1 METKELSM
9 PIDETPVKLVVVGD
23 SNLKEDHLENTNI
36 EIENVSCQENI
47 EDINNHVVQILSK
60 TNMDKSESIN
70 HCDSFW
76 VEPVANNELHE
87 KIPNEDL
94 SSKSSC
100 KHNEKGVPDIIHISY
115 QNSNADEFSSE
126 IDPLENNHVNTP
138 DENRFQAD
146 ENANDTDL
154 DQTFNLNGSY
164 EISPNKIESSFEIVN
179 RVIDCS
185 ELENDDVDEHEKE
198 KDDPIEILNL
208 EDQNYE
214 NKTIVFMQTT
224 TTIIADIQTNVNE
237 EESNIDQNNEENL
250 TIIIPEELNKINFQD
265 EEEEATEETDEN
277 EKQPSESEK
286 NSSYAV
292 KEVSKKTLMWL
303 FGSNLKKFNF
313 FILSRKFL
321 RRKVTLVNVSNC

>member
-1 METKELSM
+1 M
-9 PIDETPVKLVVVGD
+9 PIDETPVKLVVDD
-23 SNLKEDHLENTNI
+23 SNLKEDQLENTNI

-47 EDINNHVVQILSK
+47 EDFNNAVQSLSK
-60 TNMDKSESIN
+60 TNIEKSESIN

-76 VEPVANNELHE
+76 IDPVANNELDE
-87 KIPNEDL
+87 KIPNEDFN
-94 SSKSSC
+94 SSC
-100 KHNEKGVPDIIHISY
+100 KHNEKGVPDVIHISY

-126 IDPLENNHVNTP
+126 INPLENDHVNTP
-138 DENRFQAD
+138 DENRFQVD

-185 ELENDDVDEHEKE
+185 ELENDDEHEKE
-198 KDDPIEILNL
+198 NDGPIEILNL
-208 EDQNYE
+208 EDKNYE

-250 TIIIPEELNKINFQD
+250 TIIIPEELNKIKFQD
-265 EEEEATEETDEN
+265 EEEEDETEETDEN
-277 EKQPSESEK
+277 EKQLIESEK
-286 NSSYAV
+286 NSSYEI
-292 KEVSKKTLMWL
+292 KEVSKKLL
-303 FGSNLKKFNF
+303 SGCLKL
-313 FILSRKFL
+313 I
-321 RRKVTLVNVSNC
+321 